1 MQTTRDPSH
10 PPPASIPSAHHTAAA
25 LPCDC
30 NKALALVHPFI
41 GGFLGRA
48 WLVLVVT
55 VVVGHGWEHVMDAI
69 CVLLVGP
76 SWAKV
81 TCAAPC
87 LCWVWG
93 FRPYRRHLGYKLM
106 RGDYKGHS
114 KTCCLFCRVPPWWA
128 AKHQPR
134 AHALSA
140 GNALKTENC
149 FQPQEK

>member
-1 MQTTRDPSH
+1 MQTARDPSH
-10 PPPASIPSAHHTAAA
+10 SPPASVPSAQHVAGP

-30 NKALALVHPFI
+30 NKALALVCPFI

-48 WLVLVVT
+48 CLVLVVT
-55 VVVGHGWEHVMDAI
+55 VDRRHGWEHVMDAI

-76 SWAKV
+76 SWAGV
-81 TCAAPC
+81 SYAAPC
-87 LCWVWG
+87 LHWAWG
-93 FRPYRRHLGYKLM
+93 FPPCRRRWGYELM
-106 RGDYKGHS
+106 WGDYKGHS
-114 KTCCLFCRVPPWWA
+114 TMCCAVLQGTLWWA

-134 AHALSA
+134 ACALSA